1 MRPRQVVVVTGTGTE
16 IGKTWAAARLIT
28 SLREA
33 GVTVAARK
41 PSQSFEAAETVTD
54 ADVLAEASGEAP
66 DDVCRRDRW
75 YAVPMAPPMAAEA
88 LGLEPPLLDLLVR
101 EIEDGWPAEPADV
114 GIVEGAGG
122 VASPQATDGDT
133 ADLARALRA
142 DRAVLVAD
150 AGLGTIN
157 LVRMSVAALA
167 PVPVLVFLNRY
178 EASDGLH
185 RANRTWLQ
193 ERDRLEV
200 VVDVEALAGAISP
213 PGTTHR

>member
-16 IGKTWAAARLIT
+16 IGKTWVAARLIA
-28 SLREA
+28 SLRGA

-41 PSQSFEAAETVTD
+41 PAQSFEAGEPVTD
-54 ADVLAEASGEAP
+54 ADVLAGASGEAP
-66 DDVCRRDRW
+66 DAVCRPDRW
-75 YAVPMAPPMAAEA
+75 YPVPMAPPMAAQA
-88 LGLEPPLLDLLVR
+88 LGLEPPSLGGLVG
-101 EIEDGWPAEPADV
+101 EIEDGWPAEQADV

-133 ADLARALRA
+133 ADLARELRA
-142 DRAVLVAD
+142 ERAVLVAD

-178 EASDGLH
+178 DASDGLH

-193 ERDRLEV
+193 ERDSLEV
-200 VVDVEALAGAISP
+200 VVEVEALAGAISP
-213 PGTTHR
+213 PGTTHL